1 MRKITSILAG
11 LCLTASINAA
21 DIPVD
26 PATTKLVDAYASAAK
41 GDVLILKNGIH
52 IVDAAINVTKGVTIK
67 AENAK
72 QATVK
77 GIQFTF
83 NTPNPGDF
91 LVQDVILD
99 ATKADATVQLYL
111 ADFNGTYPLAVDN
124 ILFENCN
131 INNFGNC
138 MLRANRGE
146 GTCKSFKINNCI
158 IKYNGY
164 SNAYPFFQTTKTK
177 FGPGSLELTNST
189 IADFANEYIQ
199 NYATTAGAD
208 NDATYLF
215 KNNTFYNTVT
225 NSARKPFSFTS
236 GKVYVQNNIFVKST
250 TGTRTLDVTI
260 NAAVTT
266 AELTN
271 NVINNFDAGALLNS
285 TGWSA
290 NTGNQDVD
298 PGFKDAANYDFTLPN
313 GSALISAKI
322 GDPRWFIVS
331 TGIDNSKVAVRI
343 YPNPT
348 SDMLIFDKNYARV
361 DVYSLSGNK
370 VSSALNCN
378 SISVADLMNGS
389 YIAKFVDDQGAT
401 FVEKIQKK

>member
-1 MRKITSILAG
+1 
-11 LCLTASINAA
+11 
-21 DIPVD
+21 
-26 PATTKLVDAYASAAK
+26 
-41 GDVLILKNGIH
+41 
-52 IVDAAINVTKGVTIK
+52 
-67 AENAK
+67 
-72 QATVK
+72 
-77 GIQFTF
+77 
-83 NTPNPGDF
+83 
-91 LVQDVILD
+91 
-99 ATKADATVQLYL
+99 
-111 ADFNGTYPLAVDN
+111 
-124 ILFENCN
+124 
-131 INNFGNC
+131 
-138 MLRANRGE
+138 
-146 GTCKSFKINNCI
+146 
-158 IKYNGY
+158 
-164 SNAYPFFQTTKTK
+164 
-177 FGPGSLELTNST
+177 
-189 IADFANEYIQ
+189 
-199 NYATTAGAD
+199 
-208 NDATYLF
+208 
-215 KNNTFYNTVT
+215 
-225 NSARKPFSFTS
+225 
-236 GKVYVQNNIFVKST
+236 VYVQNNIFVKST